1 MKKLGLLLTTIITF
15 GLLGH
20 NAEAGVL
27 VSASDAS
34 FEVVEAT
41 MNGAKEVSGVILDG
55 GEKAII
61 YTGRT
66 AARMAHDLGHT
77 AFDASKHIIVATG
90 DLVDSIVSNSYY
102 LAVDGIE
109 ATGRAVQWGG
119 EMLWIN
125 TKELTRAAV
134 NLAKDAPELLYNGA
148 NFVLDG
154 TASIVTG
161 ILDASNGLVDFL
173 KDGVYGT
180 ANALRS
186 LLNFIFN
193 PFRR

>member
-34 FEVVEAT
+34 FEVVNAT
-41 MNGAKEVSGVILDG
+41 IDGAAQVSGIILDS
-55 GEKAII
+55 GERALV

-66 AARMAHDLGHT
+66 AARIAHDLGHT

-90 DLVDSIVSNSYY
+90 DLVDSIVANSYH

-125 TKELTRAAV
+125 TQELTRAAV
-134 NLAKDAPELLYNGA
+134 NLAKDAPELLFNGA
-148 NFVLDG
+148 NFVLES
-154 TASIVTG
+154 TANIVVG
-161 ILDASNGLVDFL
+161 ILDASTSLVDFL

-180 ANALRS
+180 ANALSS
-186 LLNFIFN
+186 LLDFIFR

>member
-41 MNGAKEVSGVILDG
+41 MNGAKEISGVILDG

-61 YTGRT
+61 YTGQT
-66 AARMAHDLGHT
+66 AARIAREHGLPVFNAATH
-77 AFDASKHIIVATG
+77 AIVATG
-90 DLVDSIVSNSYY
+90 SLVNSIVEESFR
-102 LAVDGIE
+102 LGVEGIE
-109 ATGRAVQWGG
+109 ATGRTIQWGG

-125 TKELTRAAV
+125 TKKLTRDALE
-134 NLAKDAPELLYNGA
+134 LAQNAPELLEGGA
-148 NFVLDG
+148 NFVLDSTEG
-154 TASIVTG
+154 IVLG

-173 KDGVYGT
+173 KDGVHGT
-180 ANALRS
+180 ANALSS
-186 LLNFIFN
+186 LLEFIFR